1 MGIDCVPITKR
12 AQQTVSEV
20 TSNGDKIRLRREEKL
35 RERERAC
42 EKMKEVLGVDVTVK
56 CKVDEWQQE
65 MMMMNQ
71 QELMND
77 DNDMVEQEDKDKRD

>member
-35 RERERAC
+35 REREKAC
-42 EKMKEVLGVDVTVK
+42 EKMKEILGVDVTVK

-65 MMMMNQ
+65 MMNEQ